1 MDLFEGL
8 NDPDENL
15 LPRDGVVQ
23 YFGRVMSY
31 ATADRYLACLRDTI
45 AWEND
50 ALVMGG
56 KRVVTK
62 RKVAWYGAAAFEYGY
77 SRTTKV
83 ALPWNEILLE
93 IKGIVEK
100 TTQERFNS
108 CLLNLYHNGSEGMGW
123 HSDNERELKPDGAIA
138 SLSFGAER
146 RFLFKHKETG
156 EVVERVL
163 QHGGL
168 LVMKGATQR
177 HWQHRLPPMTGLNV
191 ARINLTFRMFGD

>member
-23 YFGRVMSY
+23 YFGRVIPY
-31 ATADRYLACLRDTI
+31 GAADRYLACLRDTI

-83 ALPWNEILLE
+83 ALPWSDMLLD
-93 IKGIVEK
+93 IKAIVEDV
-100 TTQERFNS
+100 TDARFNS

-123 HSDNERELKPDGAIA
+123 HSDNECELRRDGAIA

-146 RFLFKHKETG
+146 RFLFKHKESG

-177 HWQHRLPPMTGLNV
+177 HWQHRLPPVTRVGA